1 MIRHSAKS
9 LIFIMFF
16 QGCLFYSIRGSLPA
30 HINSISLAP
39 VINESTEFSAAEIL
53 NEELNKLMVN
63 ENVLDIVLPE
73 QADSRLEVVILS
85 VTDKPYTVTLSA
97 DLGMEEVEEWKLTI
111 KTTVTW
117 FDLKRDEILFEK
129 KMSSWGSYTPGVD
142 IGSDNIDNDGDC
154 PGDTNKDD
162 CRCCNGDENVDDKDS
177 DETGSPRE
185 SALSISVRHL
195 TEDIVNE
202 LTNTW

>member
-39 VINESTEFSAAEIL
+39 VVNESAEFEAAEIL
-53 NEELNKLMVN
+53 NEELNELMLN

-85 VTDKPYTVTLSA
+85 VTDKPYTITLSA
-97 DLGMEEVEEWKLTI
+97 DLEGMEEVEEWKLTI
-111 KTTVTW
+111 KTYITW
-117 FDLKRDEILFEK
+117 YDLNRDEILFEK

-142 IGSDNIDNDGDC
+142 ISTDNIDNDGD
-154 PGDTNKDD
+154 NLKDS
-162 CRCCNGDENVDDKDS
+162 EDS
-177 DETGSPRE
+177 DEIGSPRE
-185 SALSISVRHL
+185 SALSISVRRL

-202 LTNTW
+202 ITNTW

>member
-39 VINESTEFSAAEIL
+39 VVNESSEFEAAEIL
-53 NEELNKLMVN
+53 NEELNELMLN

-97 DLGMEEVEEWKLTI
+97 DLVGMEEVEEWQLTI
-111 KTTVTW
+111 KTSITW
-117 FDLKRDEILFEK
+117 YDLKRDEILFEK

-142 IGSDNIDNDGDC
+142 ISTDNIDNDGDNLI
-154 PGDTNKDD
+154 DS
-162 CRCCNGDENVDDKDS
+162 EDS
-177 DETGSPRE
+177 DEIGSPRE
-185 SALSISVRHL
+185 SALSISVRRL

-202 LTNTW
+202 ITNTW

>member
-1 MIRHSAKS
+1 MIRHSATS

-39 VINESTEFSAAEIL
+39 VVNESAEFEAAEIL
-53 NEELNKLMVN
+53 NEELNELMLN

-85 VTDKPYTVTLSA
+85 VTDKPYTVTLSE

-111 KTTVTW
+111 KTSIIW
-117 FDLKRDEILFEK
+117 YDLKRDEILFEK

-142 IGSDNIDNDGDC
+142 ISTDNIDNDGDNLI
-154 PGDTNKDD
+154 DS
-162 CRCCNGDENVDDKDS
+162 EDS
-177 DETGSPRE
+177 DEIGSPRE
-185 SALSISVRHL
+185 SALSISVRRL

-202 LTNTW
+202 ITNTW

>member
-1 MIRHSAKS
+1 MIRLSAKIAIII
-9 LIFIMFF
+9 LLF
-16 QGCLFYSIRGSLPA
+16 QGCWFYSIRGSLPV
-30 HINSISLAP
+30 HISSISLAP
-39 VINESTEFSAAEIL
+39 VINESAEFAAAEIL
-53 NEELNKLMVN
+53 NEELNELMVN

-97 DLGMEEVEEWKLTI
+97 DLGMEEVEEWKLSI
-111 KTTVTW
+111 KTTITW
-117 FDLKRDEILFEK
+117 YDLKRDEILFEK

-142 IGSDNIDNDGDC
+142 IGSDGLDNDGDC
-154 PGDTNKDD
+154 PGDSNLDG
-162 CRCCNGDENVDDKDS
+162 CRCCEGDEKVDENDS
-177 DETGSPRE
+177 DEIGSPRE
-185 SALSISVRHL
+185 SALSISVRRL

>member
-1 MIRHSAKS
+1 MIRYSAKS

-30 HINSISLAP
+30 HIKSISLAP
-39 VINESTEFSAAEIL
+39 VVNESAEFAAAEIL
-53 NEELNKLMVN
+53 NEELNELMVN

-85 VTDKPYTVTLSA
+85 VSDRPYTVTLSA
-97 DLGMEEVEEWKLTI
+97 NFGMEEVEEWKLTI
-111 KTTVTW
+111 KTSIKW
-117 FDLKRDEILFEK
+117 FDLKRDEVLFEK
-129 KMSSWGSYTPGVD
+129 KMSSWGAYRPGVD

-154 PGDTNKDD
+154 PGDTNNDD
-162 CRCCNGDENVDDKDS
+162 CRCCSGDEKVDENDS
-177 DETGSPRE
+177 DEIGSPRE
-185 SALSISVRHL
+185 SALSISVRRL